1 MKQKYILVL
10 CFSIAL
16 FLVIKNN
23 NIKAQSNTQHN
34 ITASKPIIVQV
45 PGGYRV
51 EVENNPLI
59 NKNQSALE
67 VLRAI
72 PGVVIK
78 ESIIEVAGKNNL
90 LLQVNGLDKKMTA
103 SQIVG
108 YLSTISGNNIKQIEV
123 IRNLSAAFN
132 SSVGSVINVITKTS
146 LSEGYF
152 VNGRASVGNF
162 NKCDAAVDLSIV
174 KPKYNFSMS
183 MAESY
188 NKTFSNSEYR
198 YETVY
203 GIAFAGPYYPKTIET
218 FDNPDVF
225 MNNASV
231 NVKYEY
237 KINENQ
243 IIGGSIDY
251 WGNSYSSILTNKTD
265 VRRITPIPPL
275 IQNKKESPGRSY
287 IDLYSISTFKNK
299 SQLDLKL
306 NVALN
311 NMNNRYVNQIFYPAD
326 SVLAYET
333 IDNAKKYWTKDQDY
347 TH

>member
-1 MKQKYILVL
+1 
-10 CFSIAL
+10 
-16 FLVIKNN
+16 
-23 NIKAQSNTQHN
+23 
-34 ITASKPIIVQV
+34 
-45 PGGYRV
+45 
-51 EVENNPLI
+51 
-59 NKNQSALE
+59 
-67 VLRAI
+67 
-72 PGVVIK
+72 
-78 ESIIEVAGKNNL
+78 

-347 TH
+347 TLKVIYKFNLFKKIVCETGTEFDYTKLNDHLKFTSSRTFEDEIFNDIRGNSNSRYDQYIAAGFLNLKSFT